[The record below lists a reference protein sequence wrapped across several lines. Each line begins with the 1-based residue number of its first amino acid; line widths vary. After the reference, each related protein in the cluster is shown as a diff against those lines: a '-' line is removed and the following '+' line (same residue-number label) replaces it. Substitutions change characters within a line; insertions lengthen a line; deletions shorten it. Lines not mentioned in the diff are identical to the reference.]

1 MDGVEE
7 RVVLHPIT
15 SLLLGW
21 LVGVF
26 ISSLFPALFFFV
38 VPATVAFLLLLFS
51 LRLPLTT
58 KSPRVIAILFCIA
71 LSLGMARFSFSYDAL
86 EQKINRLQIGKDK
99 LFSGVVVQNPEQ
111 RKFGIQFVAEGI
123 VASEK
128 IKLLVRVP
136 DGTVSFGDS
145 ISLQGE
151 IKKPEPFVTSSGSLF
166 DYPDYLK
173 KDGIV
178 GIVDA
183 KDIHIE
189 KQHHYSVLGMLYKF
203 NNMLTRTVS
212 SLVPGARGDLTNG
225 VLLGDKTIMEQ
236 NRDAF
241 VATGT
246 VHIIALSGYNVSV
259 VADFFTKLFSF
270 LPIRLALG
278 AGGLSIV
285 LFVLMTGAQS
295 SAVRAGLMAV
305 LVLFARIK
313 GRTPDV
319 GRAILF
325 ACTLMTIWNPWL
337 LLYDVSFQL
346 SFIAT
351 IGIVYVVPRI
361 EKYFLWVR
369 ESVFKI
375 PLRSIVSTTLGVQ
388 LFVLPFLLY
397 ATGNLSFIGP
407 IANILIV
414 PLVPILMLFGSTVA
428 LVGSITP
435 IFALPFSFLTKLT
448 AGIILW
454 IISFLGSISFSAT
467 TITIPVVV
475 MLGMYVLIIFWLDP
489 FGWEKKKV
497 MTTL

>member
-1 MDGVEE
+1 MDRVEE
-7 RVVLHPIT
+7 RVVLHPI
-15 SLLLGW
+15 SSILFGW
-21 LVGVF
+21 LTGVLV
-26 ISSLFPALFFFV
+26 SSLFPNLFYFL
-38 VPATVAFLLLLFS
+38 VPAGVAFLLLLFS

-58 KSPRVIAILFCIA
+58 KSPRVIAIIFCIA

-86 EQKINRLQIGKDK
+86 EQKINNLPLGKDK
-99 LFSGVVVQNPEQ
+99 SFSGIVIQNPEQ
-111 RKFGIQFVAEGI
+111 RKFGIQFVAEG
-123 VASEK
+123 VVVSEK

-136 DGTVSFGDS
+136 EGNIYFGDTVVVS
-145 ISLQGE
+145 GE
-151 IKKPEPFVTSSGSLF
+151 IKKPEPFLTSSGSLF

-173 KDGIV
+173 KDGVV
-178 GIVDA
+178 GILNGNDM
-183 KDIHIE
+183 HIE
-189 KQHHYSVLGMLYKF
+189 KKHKRSLMSMLYQF
-203 NNMLTRTVS
+203 NNMLTHTIS

-225 VLLGDKTIMEQ
+225 VLLGDKTIMQQ

-270 LPIRLALG
+270 LPIRFALG
-278 AGGLSIV
+278 AGGLSIA

-295 SAVRAGLMAV
+295 SAVRAGLMAI

-325 ACTLMTIWNPWL
+325 ACTVMTVWNPWL

-351 IGIVYVVPRI
+351 IGIVYVVPRV

-388 LFVLPFLLY
+388 LFVLPFILY

-407 IANILIV
+407 IANIIVV
-414 PLVPILMLFGSTVA
+414 PLVPVLMLFGSVVA
-428 LVGSITP
+428 LMGSVTP
-435 IFALPFSFLTKLT
+435 ILALPFSFLTKIT

-454 IISFLGSISFSAT
+454 VISFLGGVSFSAT
-467 TITIPVVV
+467 TITIPVAV

-489 FGWEKKKV
+489 FGWGKKN
-497 MTTL
+497 